1 MKAKDMKNHSEDQTI
16 NVNNGDIKVS
26 QRVVSEEQY
35 SRLMSQ
41 LRIALVPTEA
51 HRELLK
57 TAVHK
62 EVEDLSVIVHAF
74 VPQSEGITKNLVVTA
89 NALDAME
96 IDREQ
101 FMKDAIAASER
112 NYPAGM
118 AKLSSFLG
126 VEEGTGAELYVASMP
141 DMANGAG
148 VILYPHFMEKAAQE
162 LGGDFYVIP
171 SSVHEV
177 LLLKDDGAI
186 ALEDMKEIVRSVNRS
201 EVSHEDFLSD
211 NVYHFDASQ
220 RKLEIGEK
228 FQERKLHEKENRHS
242 VLTELSSNKT
252 ALKASAEK
260 AVRNKSE
267 MEL

>member
-1 MKAKDMKNHSEDQTI
+1 MKSKDMKNHSEDQTI
-16 NVNNGDIKVS
+16 SANSGEMNAS

-35 SRLMSQ
+35 SRLMGQ
-41 LRIALVPTEA
+41 LRIALVPTKA

-57 TAVHK
+57 TAVYK

-74 VPQSEGITKNLVVTA
+74 VPQSDGITKNLVVTA

-126 VEEGTGAELYVASMP
+126 VEEGTATDLYVASMP

-148 VILYPHFMEKAAQE
+148 VILYPYFMEKAAQE

-228 FQERKLHEKENRHS
+228 FQERKLHEKEDRHS

-252 ALKASAEK
+252 AIKASAEK

>member
-16 NVNNGDIKVS
+16 GANGGEMNAS
-26 QRVVSEEQY
+26 QRMVSEEQY
-35 SRLMSQ
+35 SRLMGQ

-118 AKLSSFLG
+118 AKLSSFLC
-126 VEEGTGAELYVASMP
+126 VEEGTATDLYVASMP

-186 ALEDMKEIVRSVNRS
+186 ALEDMKEIVCSVNRS

-228 FQERKLHEKENRHS
+228 FKERKLREKEDKHS
-242 VLTELSSNKT
+242 VLTELSSNKS
-252 ALKASAEK
+252 AIKAPPEK
-260 AVRNKSE
+260 ALRNKSE

>member
-1 MKAKDMKNHSEDQTI
+1 MKSKDMKNHSEDQTI
-16 NVNNGDIKVS
+16 GANGGEMNAS
-26 QRVVSEEQY
+26 QRMVSEEQY

-57 TAVHK
+57 TAVYK

-74 VPQSEGITKNLVVTA
+74 VPQSDGITKNLVVTA

-118 AKLSSFLG
+118 AKLSSFLS
-126 VEEGTGAELYVASMP
+126 VEEGTATDLYVASMP

-148 VILYPHFMEKAAQE
+148 VILYPYFMEKAAQE

-201 EVSHEDFLSD
+201 EVSREDFLSD

-228 FQERKLHEKENRHS
+228 FQERKLHEKEDRHS

-252 ALKASAEK
+252 AIKASAEK

>member
-16 NVNNGDIKVS
+16 SANSGEMNAS

-62 EVEDLSVIVHAF
+62 EVEDLSMIVHAF

-89 NALDAME
+89 NALNAME

-101 FMKDAIAASER
+101 FMKDAIAASEK

-118 AKLSSFLG
+118 ARLSSFLR
-126 VEEGTGAELYVASMP
+126 VEEGAATDLYVASMP

-148 VILYPHFMEKAAQE
+148 VILYPHFMGKAAQE

-186 ALEDMKEIVRSVNRS
+186 ALEDIKEIVRSVNRS

-228 FQERKLHEKENRHS
+228 FKERKLREKEDKHS
-242 VLTELSSNKT
+242 VLTELSSNKS
-252 ALKASAEK
+252 AIKAPPEK
-260 AVRNKSE
+260 ALRNKSE

>member
-1 MKAKDMKNHSEDQTI
+1 MKAKDMKTHSEDQTI
-16 NVNNGDIKVS
+16 STNSGEMNAS

-35 SRLMSQ
+35 SRWMSQ

-74 VPQSEGITKNLVVTA
+74 VPQSDGITKNLVVTA

-101 FMKDAIAASER
+101 FMKNAIAASER

-126 VEEGTGAELYVASMP
+126 VEEGTATDLYVASMP

-228 FQERKLHEKENRHS
+228 FKERKLREKEDKHS
-242 VLTELSSNKT
+242 VLTELSSNK
-252 ALKASAEK
+252 SAIKSPPEK
-260 AVRNKSE
+260 ALRNKSE

>member
-1 MKAKDMKNHSEDQTI
+1 MKNHSEDQTI
-16 NVNNGDIKVS
+16 RANSGEMNAS
-26 QRVVSEEQY
+26 QRAVSEEQY

-62 EVEDLSVIVHAF
+62 EVEDLFVIVHAF
-74 VPQSEGITKNLVVTA
+74 VPQSDGITKNLVVTA

-101 FMKDAIAASER
+101 FMKNAIAASER

-126 VEEGTGAELYVASMP
+126 VEEGTATDLYVASMP

-228 FQERKLHEKENRHS
+228 FKERKLREKEDKHS
-242 VLTELSSNKT
+242 VLTELSSNK
-252 ALKASAEK
+252 SAIKSPPEK
-260 AVRNKSE
+260 ALRNKSE

>member
-1 MKAKDMKNHSEDQTI
+1 MKNHSEDQTI
-16 NVNNGDIKVS
+16 GANGGEMNAS
-26 QRVVSEEQY
+26 QRMVSEEQY
-35 SRLMSQ
+35 SRLMGQ

-118 AKLSSFLG
+118 AKLSSFLC
-126 VEEGTGAELYVASMP
+126 VEEGTATDLYVASMP

-186 ALEDMKEIVRSVNRS
+186 ALEDMKEIVCSVNRS

-228 FQERKLHEKENRHS
+228 FKERKLREKEDKHS
-242 VLTELSSNKT
+242 VLTELSSNKS
-252 ALKASAEK
+252 AIKAPPEK
-260 AVRNKSE
+260 ALRNKSE

>member
-26 QRVVSEEQY
+26 QRVVSEE
-35 SRLMSQ
+35 
-41 LRIALVPTEA
+41 
-51 HRELLK
+51 LK

-74 VPQSEGITKNLVVTA
+74 VPQSEGITKNLVVTN

-126 VEEGTGAELYVASMP
+126 VEEGTAAELYVASMP

-148 VILYPHFMEKAAQE
+148 VIL
-162 LGGDFYVIP
+162 
-171 SSVHEV
+171 
-177 LLLKDDGAI
+177 
-186 ALEDMKEIVRSVNRS
+186 
-201 EVSHEDFLSD
+201 
-211 NVYHFDASQ
+211 
-220 RKLEIGEK
+220 
-228 FQERKLHEKENRHS
+228 
-242 VLTELSSNKT
+242 
-252 ALKASAEK
+252 
-260 AVRNKSE
+260 
-267 MEL
+267 

>member
-16 NVNNGDIKVS
+16 STNSGEMNAS

-74 VPQSEGITKNLVVTA
+74 VPQSDGITKNLVVTA

-101 FMKDAIAASER
+101 FMKNAIAASER

-126 VEEGTGAELYVASMP
+126 VEEGTATDLYVASMP

-220 RKLEIGEK
+220 RKLEI
-228 FQERKLHEKENRHS
+228 
-242 VLTELSSNKT
+242 
-252 ALKASAEK
+252 
-260 AVRNKSE
+260 
-267 MEL
+267 